1 MIAKLFLHQK
11 RDCLANCC
19 VWPFLGAEG
28 GGSGGK
34 RGGDCTD
41 YFQTQHF
48 SCWGLAAIFSTREKE
63 QWNVNASTLCTILV
77 FLLFWWEF
85 SLQLFSPR
93 LRNFEYCIE
102 WNVMNITRHVHTPY
116 SSDGLRILNFIHLL
130 YTTPLSDFLLPSICE
145 VIAPVGEKWEGALV
159 V

>member
-1 MIAKLFLHQK
+1 MNQFWVHKMCSDSKVIFTSKTRLSCQLL
-11 RDCLANCC
+11 R
-19 VWPFLGAEG
+19 VTIPWSWG
-28 GGSGGK
+28 GGEWWEE

-48 SCWGLAAIFSTREKE
+48 SFPPHRCGLAAIFSTREKE

-102 WNVMNITRHVHTPY
+102 WNVRNITRHVHTPY
-116 SSDGLRILNFIHLL
+116 SSDVLRILNFIHLL
-130 YTTPLSDFLLPSICE
+130 YC
-145 VIAPVGEKWEGALV
+145 
-159 V
+159 